1 MSIKH
6 TVTTSLDPDTEY
18 AWKVRYKGANYG
30 WSEWS
35 DPTTFTTLDFVTGP
49 GSSTLNYD
57 SVTDTGYYGVV
68 NSADLCDGSTLASNI
83 GLSAGTLQYNDAGWL
98 KFYVGPSAD
107 CNKDGVEKVLF
118 IAKQTI
124 RNDVSWNDIYNAGAV
139 YGTGNY
145 GPANSGSN
153 VTQDAQVT
161 IGGKTY
167 KVRLLTGSATDPAAE
182 SYGNQQCSDDAGA
195 GSEWNDLL
203 YRVHTDVPTCS
214 NVNIGMPGGY
224 ETTRHGG
231 PQDGNN
237 WASFTNAELHVYY
250 TVGSGTYCW
259 CQERGN
265 NTNRRVH
272 RGHRGVA
279 SFRTRLAGPSDS
291 SRGWRPCLE
300 LVQP

>member
-1 MSIKH
+1 
-6 TVTTSLDPDTEY
+6 VVFL
-18 AWKVRYKGANYG
+18 
-30 WSEWS
+30 
-35 DPTTFTTLDFVTGP
+35 TGP
-49 GSSTLNYD
+49 GSSTPNYD

-68 NSADLCDGSTLASNI
+68 SSADLCDGSTLASNI

-124 RNDVSWNDIYNAGAV
+124 RNRVSWNEIYNAGAV
-139 YGTGNY
+139 YGTGDY

-203 YRVHTDVPTCS
+203 YRVHTDIPTCS
-214 NVNIGMPGGY
+214 NVNIGMPGGS

-237 WASFTNAELHVYY
+237 WANFTNSELQVYY
-250 TVGSGTYCW
+250 IDAGNGTLCW

-265 NTNRRVH
+265 NTSRRVA
-272 RGHRGVA
+272 RGYSGVA
-279 SFRTRLAGPSDS
+279 FFSTGAADYSYSLPA
-291 SRGWRPCLE
+291 WRPCLE